1 MSSVIRSKWFRLATV
16 LIIIGAGLG
25 AVVYP
30 PVRETVQTLFAAKA
44 EIAER
49 TSPPKKTVELI
60 EVNKAFGLRVN
71 PEAVGALGI
80 TAVEAKRALQPQAM
94 PPQIGTV
101 NYDNDHLFVIRPRF
115 TGEIVEFRKV
125 PDGTGSYA
133 SPYRPIRFGDRV
145 KQDDLLAVVWSQ
157 QFGAAKAALVD
168 AISALRLSKEAL
180 KRYGDLIQKGA
191 GTEAGIKA
199 AERQVELDTNAYNT
213 AERSL
218 RMWKLPAEEIDKIK
232 EEAKAL
238 SEHRQLRSSEQEMK
252 WARVEVRAPKF
263 SDDPA
268 RELTIVEKNTSLGD
282 IVDPS
287 RDTPLFRLADLS
299 RLQIWVQAPEEYLP
313 VLREQ
318 MQRGS
323 LKWHIRFQA
332 DPVDTA
338 PLELDIHQ
346 ISVSLDPNQH
356 TSTLIGYLPNAEGK
370 YLVGQ
375 FLTAT
380 IYLPPGPDI
389 VEIPTDAV
397 NQVEGQNLVFV
408 EANGA
413 ANEFLLRRVPVV
425 KSFQKKAF
433 VRSRLTPEEEALSRA
448 DEARGRRP
456 LQPLLPGERVIIGG
470 VVELTAALDEALS
483 TRQSKAE

>member
-1 MSSVIRSKWFRLATV
+1 MSIRTGVRSKWVRLASVLV
-16 LIIIGAGLG
+16 LIGGGLG
-25 AVVYP
+25 AMALP
-30 PVRETVQTLFAAKA
+30 PVRETVHNLFAGKIDNHENDGPTKSA
-44 EIAER
+44 
-49 TSPPKKTVELI
+49 VELI
-60 EVNKAFGLRVN
+60 EADKARGLRVN
-71 PEAVGALGI
+71 PQAIAALGI
-80 TAVEAKRALQPQAM
+80 TSVEVKRALEPQPL

-101 NYDNDHLFVIRPRF
+101 NYDNDHLFAIRPRF
-115 TGEIVEFRKV
+115 VGEIVEFRKV
-125 PDGTGSYA
+125 PDTAQPGT
-133 SPYRPIRFGDRV
+133 YRPIRFGDRI
-145 KQDDLLAVVWSQ
+145 KQDDLLAVIWSQ
-157 QFGAAKAALVD
+157 QFGAAKATLVD

-180 KRYGDLIQKGA
+180 KRYVDLIQKGA
-191 GTEAGIKA
+191 GTEAGLRA
-199 AERQVELDTNAYNT
+199 TERQVELDTNAYNT

-218 RMWKLPAEEIDKIK
+218 RMWKLPNEEIEKIK
-232 EEAKAL
+232 EEAKTI
-238 SEHRQLRSSEQEMK
+238 SEQKQFRSPEQEMK

-263 SDDPA
+263 SDDLR
-268 RELTIVEKNTSLGD
+268 RELVVVEKNTSVGD

-299 RLQIWVQAPEEYLP
+299 RLQVWVQAPEEYLP

-318 MQRGS
+318 LQRGS

-332 DPVDTA
+332 DPVDTP

-370 YLVGQ
+370 FLVGQ

-380 IYLPPGPDI
+380 IYLPPGADV

-408 EANGA
+408 EKKGA
-413 ANEFLLRRVPVV
+413 GNEFLLRRIPVV
-425 KSFQKKAF
+425 KSFHKKAF
-433 VRSRLTPEEEALSRA
+433 VRSRLTPEEEALSKA
-448 DEARGRRP
+448 EEAKGRRP
-456 LQPLLPGERVIIGG
+456 LQPLVPGERVITRG

-483 TRQSKAE
+483 TQQSKAE